1 MAFGRFSGLAYWFG
15 RLLQFSLEKRFGL
28 TIDRDGCKIIP
39 AAILSFRLRHRQT
52 SQKAFHHSW
61 AMAQTFLL
69 GLARLA
75 QKYKISLRNS
85 FATISPQKFMLK
97 TILMVLQVAV
107 PILLMACILIQQKG
121 TALGSAFGSEGGATY
136 VKKRGLENKIFWAS
150 VVLGALFIIVSLI
163 NLLLTV

>member
-1 MAFGRFSGLAYWFG
+1 
-15 RLLQFSLEKRFGL
+15 
-28 TIDRDGCKIIP
+28 
-39 AAILSFRLRHRQT
+39 
-52 SQKAFHHSW
+52 
-61 AMAQTFLL
+61 MAQTFLL